1 MNIYLL
7 VAFILILGFILGR
20 ILRRLRL
27 TEVLAY
33 ILAGII
39 IRLIIDYTDIT
50 PPDFSLPEQFSVII
64 TGISLALI
72 AYMVGLSFS
81 FAFLKRMGKQMVII
95 LIVQVVITVVATG
108 GFVYLLTKD
117 LPLSVI
123 LGSLAGATDP
133 AGTIAVL
140 RDLRTKGSL
149 TDMTIALVGLDD
161 AVVIVVYAVGIAL
174 TKMLLGVETS
184 VSFIFSHP
192 LWEIFGGLGLGG
204 AIGALLSYVTKKM
217 HLTSDHIFVI
227 SLAAAIL
234 CWGLAEMIGVSA
246 MLACMALGTAV
257 INLHVQ
263 IGTRSNE
270 LVDNI
275 MTPIFV
281 LFFAAIGMEM
291 DFSLFHLMWPLIIVY
306 CVGRSIGKI
315 TGCSLGGVL
324 AKAETKIKKYIG
336 FAMLPQ
342 AGVAM
347 GLAFLAAQALSGYEL
362 GGTIITLATTTT
374 VVFGLMS
381 PPLVQYAVKKAG
393 ESSI

>member
-1 MNIYLL
+1 MNIYVL
-7 VAFILILGFILGR
+7 VALILILGFILGK

-39 IRLIIDYTDIT
+39 IGLIVKHPNFT
-50 PPDFSLPEQFSVII
+50 LPEQFSVII
-64 TGISLALI
+64 TETSLALI
-72 AYMVGLSFS
+72 AYMVGLSFY

-95 LIVQVVITVVATG
+95 LIVQVVMTVVATC
-108 GFVYLLTKD
+108 GFVYLLTKN
-117 LPLSVI
+117 LPLSII

-140 RDLRTKGSL
+140 RDLRAKGSL
-149 TDMTIALVGLDD
+149 SDMTIALVGLDD

-174 TKMLLGVETS
+174 AKMLLGAETS
-184 VSFIFSHP
+184 VSFIFGHP

-204 AIGALLSYVTKKM
+204 AIGTLLSYVTKKM
-217 HLTSDHIFVI
+217 HLTSDNIFVI
-227 SLAAAIL
+227 SLAVAIL
-234 CWGLAEMIGVSA
+234 CWGLAEMIEVSA
-246 MLACMALGTAV
+246 MLTCMALGTAV
-257 INLHVQ
+257 INLNVQ
-263 IGTRSNE
+263 VGNRSNE

-281 LFFAAIGMEM
+281 LFFAAIGMNM
-291 DFSLFHLMWPLIIVY
+291 DFSLFHLMWPLIIIY

-324 AKAETKIKKYIG
+324 AKSEPKIKKYIG

-362 GGTIITLATTTT
+362 GGTVITLATTTT
-374 VVFGLMS
+374 VVFGLLS
-381 PPLVQYAVKKAG
+381 PPLVQYAVRKAG
-393 ESSI
+393 ESSIQ

>member
-1 MNIYLL
+1 MNIYVL
-7 VAFILILGFILGR
+7 VALILILGFILGR

-39 IRLIIDYTDIT
+39 IGRILN
-50 PPDFSLPEQFSVII
+50 FSPPEQFNVII

-81 FAFLKRMGKQMVII
+81 FAFLRRMGKQMVII
-95 LIVQVVITVVATG
+95 LIVQVVITVAATG

-117 LPLSVI
+117 LPLSII

-140 RDLRTKGSL
+140 RDLRTRGSL

-174 TKMLLGVETS
+174 TKMLLGAETS

-227 SLAAAIL
+227 SLAVAIL
-234 CWGLAEMIGVSA
+234 CWGLAELIEVSA
-246 MLACMALGTAV
+246 MLTCMALGTAV
-257 INLHVQ
+257 INLNVQ
-263 IGTRSNE
+263 VGNRSNE

-306 CVGRSIGKI
+306 CVGRTIGKI

-324 AKAETKIKKYIG
+324 AKSEPKIKKYIG

-374 VVFGLMS
+374 VVFGLLS
-381 PPLVQYAVKKAG
+381 PPLVQYAVQKAG
-393 ESSI
+393 EART

>member
-1 MNIYLL
+1 MNIYIL
-7 VAFILILGFILGR
+7 VALILILGFILGR
-20 ILRRLRL
+20 VLRKLRV
-27 TEVLAY
+27 TEILAY

-39 IRLIIDYTDIT
+39 IGRALN
-50 PPDFSLPEQFSVII
+50 FSPPEQFNTII
-64 TGISLALI
+64 TGTSLALI

-81 FAFLKRMGKQMVII
+81 FAFLKRMGKQMVIV
-95 LIVQVVITVVATG
+95 LIVQVLITVAATG

-117 LPLSVI
+117 LPLSII

-140 RDLRTKGSL
+140 RDLRAKGSL

-184 VSFIFSHP
+184 VSFVFSYP

-204 AIGALLSYVTKKM
+204 AIGAVISYVTKKM

-234 CWGLAEMIGVSA
+234 CWGLAEMIEVSA
-246 MLACMALGTAV
+246 MLTCMALGTAV
-257 INLHVQ
+257 INLNVQ
-263 IGTRSNE
+263 VGNRSNE

-281 LFFAAIGMEM
+281 LFFAAIGMQM
-291 DFSLFHLMWPLIIVY
+291 DFSIFHLMWPLIIMY

-324 AKAETKIKKYIG
+324 SKSEPKIKKYIG

-362 GGTIITLATTTT
+362 GGTVITLATTTT
-374 VVFGLMS
+374 VVFGLIS

-393 ESSI
+393 EVNI

>member
-1 MNIYLL
+1 MNIYVL
-7 VAFILILGFILGR
+7 VALVLILGFILGR
-20 ILRRLRL
+20 VLRKLRL
-27 TEVLAY
+27 TEILAY

-39 IRLIIDYTDIT
+39 IGRALN
-50 PPDFSLPEQFSVII
+50 FSPPEQFNVII
-64 TGISLALI
+64 TGTSLALI
-72 AYMVGLSFS
+72 ASMVGLSFS

-95 LIVQVVITVVATG
+95 LVIQVCMTVIATF
-108 GFVYLLTKD
+108 GFVYLLTRD
-117 LPLSVI
+117 LPLSII

-140 RDLRTKGSL
+140 RDLRAKGSL

-161 AVVIVVYAVGIAL
+161 AVVIVIYAVGIAL
-174 TKMLLGVETS
+174 TKMLLGAEAGI
-184 VSFIFSHP
+184 SFAFTYP
-192 LWEIFGGLGLGG
+192 LRDIFGGLGLGG
-204 AIGALLSYVTKKM
+204 AIGAVLSYVTKKM

-234 CWGLAEMIGVSA
+234 CWGLAEMIEVSA
-246 MLACMALGTAV
+246 MLTCMALGTAV
-257 INLHVQ
+257 INLNVQ
-263 IGTRSNE
+263 VGSRSNE

-281 LFFAAIGMEM
+281 LFFAAIGMQM
-291 DFSLFHLMWPLIIVY
+291 DFSLFTLMWPLIIVY

-324 AKAETKIKKYIG
+324 AKSELKIKKYIG

-362 GGTIITLATTTT
+362 GGTIITIATTTT
-374 VVFGLMS
+374 IVFGLIS
-381 PPLVQYAVKKAG
+381 PPLVQYAIKKAR
-393 ESSI
+393 EANI

>member
-1 MNIYLL
+1 MNIYIL
-7 VAFILILGFILGR
+7 VALVLILGFILGR
-20 ILRRLRL
+20 VLRKLRV
-27 TEVLAY
+27 TEILAY

-39 IRLIIDYTDIT
+39 IGRALN
-50 PPDFSLPEQFSVII
+50 FSPPEQFNVII
-64 TGISLALI
+64 TGTSLALI

-81 FAFLKRMGKQMVII
+81 FAFLKRMGKQMVIV
-95 LIVQVVITVVATG
+95 LIVQVFITVAATW
-108 GFVYLLTKD
+108 GFVYLLTRD
-117 LPLSVI
+117 LPLSII

-140 RDLRTKGSL
+140 RDLRAKGSL

-174 TKMLLGVETS
+174 TKMLLGAEAGI
-184 VSFIFSHP
+184 SFAFTYP
-192 LWEIFGGLGLGG
+192 LREIFGGLGLGG
-204 AIGALLSYVTKKM
+204 AIGAVLSYVTKKM

-246 MLACMALGTAV
+246 MLTCMALGTAV
-257 INLHVQ
+257 INLNAQV
-263 IGTRSNE
+263 GKRSNE

-281 LFFAAIGMEM
+281 LFFAAIGMQM
-291 DFSLFHLMWPLIIVY
+291 DLSLFHLMWPLIIMY

-324 AKAETKIKKYIG
+324 AKSESKIKKYIG

-374 VVFGLMS
+374 IVFGLLS
-381 PPLVQYAVKKAG
+381 PPLVQYAVRKAG
-393 ESSI
+393 EASI